1 MKKYYFAPSAELT
14 LLAQED
20 VIATSLER
28 TESGGGRE
36 IDFEDYVNGNI
47 R

>member
-1 MKKYYFAPSAELT
+1 MKKQYFAPSAEWN
-14 LLAQED
+14 LLNAED

-28 TESGGGRE
+28 TVSGGGRE

>member
-1 MKKYYFAPSAELT
+1 MKKQYFAPRAEWKRMN
-14 LLAQED
+14 AED